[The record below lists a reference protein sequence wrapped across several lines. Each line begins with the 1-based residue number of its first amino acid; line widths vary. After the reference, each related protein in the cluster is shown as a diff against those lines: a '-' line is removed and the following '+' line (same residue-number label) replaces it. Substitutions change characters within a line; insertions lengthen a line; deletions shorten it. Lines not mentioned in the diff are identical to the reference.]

1 MRRPAVRLLV
11 IVAAYL
17 VATLIASVILNP
29 SHPRAFA
36 LTPIVLALIAGLVA
50 ALTLGPLARRLEFPV
65 GTRLV
70 ILVVVIYALSTLSN
84 EIEAVLF
91 IKNAGLRGFLTGLV
105 LAIALGIALA
115 FASPPD
121 RTDTPLKVAHLG
133 WLWRVPVAAIVW
145 VPVYLSFAAADA
157 PFVHRYYA
165 ETGTPFVVPSGGV
178 VASGELIRGVL
189 HAIVLGGL
197 AAILAGTGTNWLKTW
212 WWVAVA
218 FAVLNGWL
226 PLIQHTDWPYFL
238 RAANAV
244 EITGDA
250 IVYGV
255 IITWLF
261 HKKAHVRQKVHA

>member
-1 MRRPAVRLLV
+1 MRIRAVLV
-11 IVAAYL
+11 VVASYL
-17 VATLIASVILNP
+17 AATLIASVILNP

-36 LTPIVLALIAGLVA
+36 PTPIVLALIAGLVA
-50 ALTLGPLARRLEFPV
+50 ALTLGPLARRLQFPV
-65 GTRLV
+65 ATRLAV
-70 ILVVVIYALSTLSN
+70 LIVVIYALGTLSN
-84 EIEAVLF
+84 EVEAVLF

-105 LAIALGIALA
+105 LAIALAIALV
-115 FASPPD
+115 FTGRPD
-121 RTDTPLKVAHLG
+121 RTDAPFKVARLS

-165 ETGTPFVVPSGGV
+165 ETGTPFVVPNGGI
-178 VASGELIRGVL
+178 VATGELIRGVL

-197 AAILAGTGTNWLKTW
+197 AAILAGMGTSWLKTW
-212 WWVAVA
+212 WWLAVA

-226 PLIQHTDWPYFL
+226 PLIQHVDWPYFL

-255 IITWLF
+255 IVTWLF
-261 HKKAHVRQKVHA
+261 HRRAHA